1 MTIAVWH
8 FNDTWTPQWL
18 QLSAK
23 YPSSI
28 NKFDWIQT
36 LCSTTCLGLK
46 CFISIS
52 KKCKRSW
59 PLSGPLRPLP
69 WHSHLLRKQ
78 HLSTCAYCITS
89 ADPAIVKVLLQRGRI
104 NMHSFT
110 EKWPPICSQEAWIP
124 FTYYTIIAYYNTC
137 FRIVLSVLNIPIR
150 KQQSEFG
157 SRHAPLQH
165 KPNHQ
170 KHRLP
175 ASGLSN
181 WTKALGGLKRIIT
194 QLETRTPHGS
204 TWEHLA
210 LQWSVHLEIEPSK
223 IHATKINWSKA
234 TSTSGK
240 AFLFQQMQ
248 IAISYRCLTLAG

>member
-36 LCSTTCLGLK
+36 LCSTKCLGLK

-157 SRHAPLQH
+157 SWHAPLQH

-181 WTKALGGLKRIIT
+181 WTKALGGFKRIIT

-210 LQWSVHLEIEPSK
+210 LQW
-223 IHATKINWSKA
+223 
-234 TSTSGK
+234 
-240 AFLFQQMQ
+240 FLCILRWNHPKSMQQK
-248 IAISYRCLTLAG
+248 